1 MGNVFCCSSNY
12 ENDIQTT
19 KVITQVILY
28 KKQKNLFTVFSYNI
42 EENKPKKINMNL
54 RILNSLKGLSQ
65 INKGDGII
73 YLCGNNKII
82 SPTIYP
88 GSYLFKLEIIDE
100 KVETQILITSRFY
113 HYYPSLLIY
122 NNSIFVIGGKN
133 QEKCE
138 LYNFELNKWKEVRN
152 LPEERYKC
160 SLIIDR
166 NEEFLYLFGGISNKN
181 NKIEANYTILRLV
194 VKNILYQWERI
205 MINENYNLLN
215 RFNSACFQINNSNFI
230 YILGGKNVNEI
241 NKNNNNNNDNNLL
254 NNVVIYDC
262 FCRIVKEANFKLKK
276 ECCFINKNVM
286 RINKQQYCFIDKN
299 CNIHL
304 IDFSTKNS
312 EIIYLNNEDNKDAIV
327 QKINI

>member
-1 MGNVFCCSSNY
+1 MGNQFCCSSNFD
-12 ENDIQTT
+12 NDIQTT
-19 KVITQVILY
+19 KTITQVISY
-28 KKQKNLFTVFSYNI
+28 TKQNSCFSLFTYNI
-42 EENKPKKINMNL
+42 EENKSKKLDINL

-65 INKGDGII
+65 INKGEGII
-73 YLCGNNKII
+73 YLCGNNENI
-82 SPTIYP
+82 SPTLFS

-166 NEEFLYLFGGISNKN
+166 NEEYLYLFGGISYKN
-181 NKIEANYTILRLV
+181 NKIEGNNTILRLV

-215 RFNSACFQINNSNFI
+215 RFSSACFKINNSNFI
-230 YILGGKNVNEI
+230 YILGGKNVDEVK
-241 NKNNNNNNDNNLL
+241 NKNNLV

-312 EIIYLNNEDNKDAIV
+312 EIIYLNNEDNKDEIV

>member
-1 MGNVFCCSSNY
+1 MGNQFCCVSQY

-19 KVITQVILY
+19 KIITQIMSY
-28 KKQKNLFTVFSYNI
+28 KNQNNFFTLFLYNI
-42 EENKPKKINMNL
+42 EENKSKKININL

-65 INKGDGII
+65 INKGEGII
-73 YLCGNNKII
+73 YLCGNNEII
-82 SPTIYP
+82 SPTLVS

-113 HYYPSLLIY
+113 HYNPSLLIY
-122 NNSIFVIGGKN
+122 NQSIFVIGGKK

-166 NEEFLYLFGGISNKN
+166 NEEYLYLFGGISYKN
-181 NKIEANYTILRLV
+181 NKIEGNNTILRLV

-215 RFNSACFQINNSNFI
+215 RFSSACFKINNSNFI
-230 YILGGKNVNEI
+230 YILGGKNVDEV
-241 NKNNNNNNDNNLL
+241 KNNNNLV

-276 ECCFINKNVM
+276 ECCFINKSAM
-286 RINKQQYCFIDKN
+286 RVNTQQYCFIDKD

-312 EIIYLNNEDNKDAIV
+312 EIIYLNTEDNKDEIV

>member
-1 MGNVFCCSSNY
+1 MGNQFCCVSQY

-19 KVITQVILY
+19 KIITQIMSY
-28 KKQKNLFTVFSYNI
+28 KNQNNFFTLFLYNI
-42 EENKPKKINMNL
+42 EENKSKKININL

-65 INKGDGII
+65 INKGEGII
-73 YLCGNNKII
+73 YLCGNNEIT
-82 SPTIYP
+82 SPTLVS

-113 HYYPSLLIY
+113 HYNPSLLIY
-122 NNSIFVIGGKN
+122 NQSIFVIGGKK

-166 NEEFLYLFGGISNKN
+166 NEEYLYLFGGISYKN
-181 NKIEANYTILRLV
+181 NKIEGNNTILRLV

-205 MINENYNLLN
+205 MKNENYNLLN
-215 RFNSACFQINNSNFI
+215 RFSSACFKINNSNFI
-230 YILGGKNVNEI
+230 YILGGKNVDEVK
-241 NKNNNNNNDNNLL
+241 NKNNLV

-276 ECCFINKNVM
+276 ECCFINKSAM
-286 RINKQQYCFIDKN
+286 RVNTQQYCFIDKD

-312 EIIYLNNEDNKDAIV
+312 EIIYLNNEDNKDEIV

>member
-1 MGNVFCCSSNY
+1 MGNQFCCVSQY

-19 KVITQVILY
+19 KIITQIMSY
-28 KKQKNLFTVFSYNI
+28 KNQNNFFTLFLYNI
-42 EENKPKKINMNL
+42 EENKSKKININL

-65 INKGDGII
+65 INKGEGII
-73 YLCGNNKII
+73 YLCGNNEIT
-82 SPTIYP
+82 SPTLVS

-113 HYYPSLLIY
+113 HYNPSLLIY
-122 NNSIFVIGGKN
+122 NQSIFVIGGKK

-166 NEEFLYLFGGISNKN
+166 NEEYLYLFGGISYKN
-181 NKIEANYTILRLV
+181 NKIEGNNTILRLV

-215 RFNSACFQINNSNFI
+215 RFSSACFKINNSNFI
-230 YILGGKNVNEI
+230 YILGGKNVDEV
-241 NKNNNNNNDNNLL
+241 KNNNNLV

-276 ECCFINKNVM
+276 ECCFINKSAM
-286 RINKQQYCFIDKN
+286 RVNTQQYCFIDKD

-312 EIIYLNNEDNKDAIV
+312 EIIYLNTEDNKDKIV

>member
-1 MGNVFCCSSNY
+1 MGNQFCCSSNFD
-12 ENDIQTT
+12 NDIQTT
-19 KVITQVILY
+19 KTITQVISY
-28 KKQKNLFTVFSYNI
+28 TKQNSCFSLFTYNI
-42 EENKPKKINMNL
+42 EENKSKKLDINL

-65 INKGDGII
+65 INKGEGII
-73 YLCGNNKII
+73 YLCGNNENI
-82 SPTIYP
+82 SPTLFS

-113 HYYPSLLIY
+113 HYNPSLLIF
-122 NNSIFVIGGKN
+122 NKSIFVIGGKK

-166 NEEFLYLFGGISNKN
+166 NEEYLYLFGGISYKN
-181 NKIEANYTILRLV
+181 NKIEGNNTILRLV

-215 RFNSACFQINNSNFI
+215 RFSSACFKTNNSNFI
-230 YILGGKNVNEI
+230 YILGGKNVDEV
-241 NKNNNNNNDNNLL
+241 KNNNNLV

-276 ECCFINKNVM
+276 ECCFINKNAI
-286 RINKQQYCFIDKN
+286 RINIQQYCFIDKD
-299 CNIHL
+299 CNVHL

-312 EIIYLNNEDNKDAIV
+312 EIIYLNNEDNKDEIV

>member
-1 MGNVFCCSSNY
+1 MGNQFCCVSQY

-19 KVITQVILY
+19 KIITQIMSY
-28 KKQKNLFTVFSYNI
+28 KNQNNFFTLFLYNI
-42 EENKPKKINMNL
+42 EENKSKKININL

-65 INKGDGII
+65 INKGEGII
-73 YLCGNNKII
+73 YLCGNNEIT
-82 SPTIYP
+82 SPTLVS

-113 HYYPSLLIY
+113 HYNPSLLIY
-122 NNSIFVIGGKN
+122 NQSIFVIGGKK

-166 NEEFLYLFGGISNKN
+166 NEEYLYLFGGISYKN
-181 NKIEANYTILRLV
+181 NKIEGNNTILRLV

-215 RFNSACFQINNSNFI
+215 RFSSACFKINNSNFI
-230 YILGGKNVNEI
+230 YILGGKNVDEV
-241 NKNNNNNNDNNLL
+241 KNNNNLV

-276 ECCFINKNVM
+276 ECCFINKSAM
-286 RINKQQYCFIDKN
+286 RVNTQQYCFIDKD

-312 EIIYLNNEDNKDAIV
+312 EIIYLHNEDNKDEIV

>member
-1 MGNVFCCSSNY
+1 MGNQFCCVSQY
-12 ENDIQTT
+12 ENDIQIT
-19 KVITQVILY
+19 KIITQIMSY
-28 KKQKNLFTVFSYNI
+28 KNQNNFFTLFLYNI
-42 EENKPKKINMNL
+42 EENKSKKININL

-65 INKGDGII
+65 INKGEGII
-73 YLCGNNKII
+73 YLCGNNEIT
-82 SPTIYP
+82 SPTLVS

-113 HYYPSLLIY
+113 HYNPSLLIY
-122 NNSIFVIGGKN
+122 NQSIFVIGGKK

-166 NEEFLYLFGGISNKN
+166 NEEYLYLFGGISYKN
-181 NKIEANYTILRLV
+181 NKIEGNNTILRLV

-215 RFNSACFQINNSNFI
+215 RFSSACFKINNSNFI
-230 YILGGKNVNEI
+230 YILGGKNVDEV
-241 NKNNNNNNDNNLL
+241 KNNNNLV

-276 ECCFINKNVM
+276 ECCFINKSAIRVN
-286 RINKQQYCFIDKN
+286 IQQYCFIDKD

-312 EIIYLNNEDNKDAIV
+312 EIIYLNTEDNKDEIV

>member
-1 MGNVFCCSSNY
+1 MGNQFCCVSQY

-19 KVITQVILY
+19 KIITQIMSY
-28 KKQKNLFTVFSYNI
+28 KNQNNFFTLFLYNI
-42 EENKPKKINMNL
+42 EENKSKKININL

-65 INKGDGII
+65 INKGEGII
-73 YLCGNNKII
+73 YLCGNNEIT
-82 SPTIYP
+82 SPTLVS

-113 HYYPSLLIY
+113 HYNPSLLIF
-122 NNSIFVIGGKN
+122 NKSIFVIGGKK

-166 NEEFLYLFGGISNKN
+166 NEEYLYLFGGISYKN
-181 NKIEANYTILRLV
+181 NKIEGNNTILRLV

-215 RFNSACFQINNSNFI
+215 RFSSACFKINNSNFI
-230 YILGGKNVNEI
+230 YILGGKNVDEV
-241 NKNNNNNNDNNLL
+241 KNNNNLV

-276 ECCFINKNVM
+276 ECCFINKSAM
-286 RINKQQYCFIDKN
+286 RVNTQQYCFIDKD

-312 EIIYLNNEDNKDAIV
+312 EIIYLNTEDNKDEIV

>member
-1 MGNVFCCSSNY
+1 MGNQFCCVSQY

-19 KVITQVILY
+19 KIITQIMSY
-28 KKQKNLFTVFSYNI
+28 KNQNNFFTLFLYNI
-42 EENKPKKINMNL
+42 EENKSKKININL

-65 INKGDGII
+65 INKGEGII
-73 YLCGNNKII
+73 YLCGNNEIT
-82 SPTIYP
+82 SPTLVS

-113 HYYPSLLIY
+113 HYNPSLLIY
-122 NNSIFVIGGKN
+122 NQSIFVIGGKK

-166 NEEFLYLFGGISNKN
+166 NEEYLYLFGGISYKN
-181 NKIEANYTILRLV
+181 NKIEGNNTILRLV

-215 RFNSACFQINNSNFI
+215 RFSSACFKINNSNFI
-230 YILGGKNVNEI
+230 YILGGKNVDEV
-241 NKNNNNNNDNNLL
+241 KNNNNLV

-276 ECCFINKNVM
+276 ECCFINKSAM
-286 RINKQQYCFIDKN
+286 RVNTQQYCFIDKD

-312 EIIYLNNEDNKDAIV
+312 EIIYLNTEDNKDEIV

>member
-1 MGNVFCCSSNY
+1 MGNQFCCSSNFD
-12 ENDIQTT
+12 NDIQTT
-19 KVITQVILY
+19 KKITQVISY
-28 KKQKNLFTVFSYNI
+28 TKQNSCFSLFTYNI
-42 EENKPKKINMNL
+42 EENKSKKLDINL

-65 INKGDGII
+65 INKGEGMI
-73 YLCGNNKII
+73 YLCGNNENI
-82 SPTIYP
+82 SPTLFS

-113 HYYPSLLIY
+113 HYNPSLLIY
-122 NNSIFVIGGKN
+122 NQSIFVIGGKK

-166 NEEFLYLFGGISNKN
+166 NEEYLYLFGGISYKN
-181 NKIEANYTILRLV
+181 NKIEGNNTILRLV

-215 RFNSACFQINNSNFI
+215 RFSSACFKINNSNFI
-230 YILGGKNVNEI
+230 YILGGKNVDEV
-241 NKNNNNNNDNNLL
+241 KNNNNLV

-276 ECCFINKNVM
+276 ECCFINKSAM
-286 RINKQQYCFIDKN
+286 RVNTQQYCFIDKD

-312 EIIYLNNEDNKDAIV
+312 EIIYLNTEDNKDEIV

>member
-166 NEEFLYLFGGISNKN
+166 NEEFLLL
-181 NKIEANYTILRLV
+181 KIFY
-194 VKNILYQWERI
+194 
-205 MINENYNLLN
+205 IN
-215 RFNSACFQINNSNFI
+215 
-230 YILGGKNVNEI
+230 GKE
-241 NKNNNNNNDNNLL
+241 L
-254 NNVVIYDC
+254 
-262 FCRIVKEANFKLKK
+262 
-276 ECCFINKNVM
+276 
-286 RINKQQYCFIDKN
+286 
-299 CNIHL
+299 
-304 IDFSTKNS
+304 
-312 EIIYLNNEDNKDAIV
+312 
-327 QKINI
+327 